1 MASETSFDA
10 LRAVQMQE
18 RHSPALVKLEDDF
31 YPRYVAWLTELESQV
46 KKQFSLEGVQ
56 TLENSRRALMDLFE
70 LRKQKLFFKALKD
83 FRKGAVSATGLS
95 GQEKELYTGLITL
108 LSQYQLAL
116 APRTD
121 ASDSDVE
128 VEVLADVPAFVGFDA
143 QTYGPLKT
151 GQRARLPKK
160 QAEFLSRKGI
170 LKVIQ

>member
-10 LRAVQMQE
+10 LRAIQMSE

-31 YPRYVAWLTELESQV
+31 YPRYVAWLAELEAHV
-46 KKQFSLEGVQ
+46 KKQFTLEGVQ
-56 TLENSRRALMDLFE
+56 TLENARRALMDLFE
-70 LRKQKLFFKALKD
+70 LRKQKLFFKARKD
-83 FRKGAVSATGLS
+83 FRKGAVSSTGLS

-116 APRTD
+116 APQPSP
-121 ASDSDVE
+121 SDEDVA

-143 QTYGPLKT
+143 QTYGPLKA
-151 GQRARLPKK
+151 GQHARLPRR
-160 QAEFLSRKGI
+160 QADFLSRKGV

>member
-10 LRAVQMQE
+10 LRSVQMQE
-18 RHSPALVKLEDDF
+18 RHSPTLVKLEDDF

-56 TLENSRRALMDLFE
+56 TLENARRALTDLFE

-83 FRKGAVSATGLS
+83 FRKGAVSSTGLS

-108 LSQYQLAL
+108 LSQYQLVL
-116 APRTD
+116 APNPD
-121 ASDSDVE
+121 PSQGDVL
-128 VEVLADVPAFVGFDA
+128 VEVLSDVPAFVGFDA
-143 QTYGPLKT
+143 QTYGPFKT
-151 GQRARLPKK
+151 GQHARLPRK
-160 QAEFLSRKGI
+160 QADFLSRKGI